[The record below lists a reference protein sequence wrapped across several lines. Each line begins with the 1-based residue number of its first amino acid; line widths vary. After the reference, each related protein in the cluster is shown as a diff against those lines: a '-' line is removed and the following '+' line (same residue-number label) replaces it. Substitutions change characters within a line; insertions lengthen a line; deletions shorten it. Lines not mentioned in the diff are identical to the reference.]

1 LVAFGSANRYL
12 PDMYKDNSLIPT
24 EAVRLAALGLLTE
37 EARSYAELADEV
49 RHFTSRIVGPSLDL
63 IGPPIEVLRV
73 EGLIDSADGAGGP
86 HVTLRI
92 TEAGRQELM
101 RLLGANLR
109 GPLGEFNKLVIALK
123 LRFLPLLE
131 PAARRLQAEL
141 LAEICERELTRLT
154 DLRRHYDGRAGHL
167 IDWLDHDIAQ
177 VRQRLDWFRGLQQ
190 RL

>member
-1 LVAFGSANRYL
+1 
-12 PDMYKDNSLIPT
+12 MYKDNSLIPT

-37 EARSYAELADEV
+37 ASRSYAELADEV

-73 EGLIDSADGAGGP
+73 EGLIESAGGGAAADAI
-86 HVTLRI
+86 LRI
-92 TEAGRQELM
+92 TEAGKQELM

-123 LRFLPLLE
+123 LRFLQLLE

-154 DLRRHYDGRAGHL
+154 DLRRHYDGRSDHL

-177 VRQRLDWFRGLQQ
+177 VRERLDWFRRLQD

>member
-1 LVAFGSANRYL
+1 
-12 PDMYKDNSLIPT
+12 MYKDNSLIPT

-37 EARSYAELADEV
+37 APRSYADLADEV

-73 EGLIDSADGAGGP
+73 EGLIESAGGGAGP
-86 HVTLRI
+86 DAALRI

-131 PAARRLQAEL
+131 PAARRL
-141 LAEICERELTRLT
+141 RLS
-154 DLRRHYDGRAGHL
+154 
-167 IDWLDHDIAQ
+167 
-177 VRQRLDWFRGLQQ
+177 
-190 RL
+190 

>member
-1 LVAFGSANRYL
+1 
-12 PDMYKDNSLIPT
+12 MYKDNSLIPT

-37 EARSYAELADEV
+37 APRSYAALADEV

-73 EGLIDSADGAGGP
+73 EGLIEFAGGGP
-86 HVTLRI
+86 ESILRI

-123 LRFLPLLE
+123 LRFLQLLE

-154 DLRRHYDGRAGHL
+154 DLRRHYDRRSDHL
-167 IDWLDHDIAQ
+167 IDWLHHDIAQ
-177 VRQRLDWFRGLQQ
+177 VRERLDWFRRLQD

>member
-1 LVAFGSANRYL
+1 
-12 PDMYKDNSLIPT
+12 MYKDNSLIPT

-37 EARSYAELADEV
+37 GPRSYAELADEV

-73 EGLIDSADGAGGP
+73 EGLIESAGGGAGP
-86 HVTLRI
+86 AAALRI

-154 DLRRHYDGRAGHL
+154 DLRRHYEGRSGHL

-177 VRQRLDWFRGLQQ
+177 VEQRLGWFRSLQD

>member
-1 LVAFGSANRYL
+1 MAFEGANRYL

-37 EARSYAELADEV
+37 GARSYAELADEV

-73 EGLIDSADGAGGP
+73 EGLVESASGGAGAS
-86 HVTLRI
+86 VALCI
-92 TEAGRQELM
+92 TDAGRQELM

-123 LRFLPLLE
+123 LRFLHLLE
-131 PAARRLQAEL
+131 PGARRLQAEL
-141 LAEICERELTRLT
+141 LGEICERELTRLT

-177 VRQRLDWFRGLQQ
+177 VRQRLEWFRGLQG

>member
-1 LVAFGSANRYL
+1 
-12 PDMYKDNSLIPT
+12 MYKDNSLIPT

-37 EARSYAELADEV
+37 APRSYAALADEV
-49 RHFTSRIVGPSLDL
+49 RHFTSRIVGPSLEL

-73 EGLIDSADGAGGP
+73 EGLVETVDGGAGDDA
-86 HVTLRI
+86 TLRI
-92 TEAGRQELM
+92 TEAGRQELT

-109 GPLGEFNKLVIALK
+109 GPLGEFNKLVIGLK
-123 LRFLPLLE
+123 LRFLDLLE

-154 DLRRHYDGRAGHL
+154 DLRRHHDGRSGHL
-167 IDWLDHDIAQ
+167 ADWLDHDIGQ
-177 VRQRLDWFRGLQQ
+177 LRDRLAWFRDLQS

>member
-1 LVAFGSANRYL
+1 
-12 PDMYKDNSLIPT
+12 MYKDNSLIPT

-37 EARSYAELADEV
+37 GSRSYAELADEV

-73 EGLIDSADGAGGP
+73 EGLIESTGGDAGSDAR
-86 HVTLRI
+86 LRV
-92 TEAGRQELM
+92 TEAGRRELA

-123 LRFLPLLE
+123 LRFLRLLDAE
-131 PAARRLQAEL
+131 ARRLQAEL
-141 LAEICERELTRLT
+141 LAENCERELTRLN
-154 DLRRHYDGRAGHL
+154 DLRRHYDGRTGDL
-167 IDWLDHDIAQ
+167 VDWLDHDIGQ
-177 VRQRLDWFRGLQQ
+177 LRDRLDWFRGLQR

>member
-1 LVAFGSANRYL
+1 
-12 PDMYKDNSLIPT
+12 MYKDNSLIPT

-37 EARSYAELADEV
+37 GPRAYADLADEV

-73 EGLIDSADGAGGP
+73 EGLIDASGGGGA
-86 HVTLRI
+86 HAILCI
-92 TEAGRQELM
+92 TAAGRQELV

-123 LRFLPLLE
+123 LRFLHALE
-131 PAARRLQAEL
+131 PEARRLQAEL

-154 DLRRHYDGRAGHL
+154 DLRRHHDGRSGHL
-167 IDWLDHDIAQ
+167 VDWLDHDIGQ
-177 VRQRLDWFRGLQQ
+177 LRDRLAWFQDLQT

>member
-1 LVAFGSANRYL
+1 
-12 PDMYKDNSLIPT
+12 MYKDNSLIPT

-37 EARSYAELADEV
+37 GSRSYADLADEV

-73 EGLIDSADGAGGP
+73 EGLIESAGGGGP
-86 HVTLRI
+86 DATLRI

-141 LAEICERELTRLT
+141 LAEICERELTRIT
-154 DLRRHYDGRAGHL
+154 DLRRHYDGRPGHL

-177 VRQRLDWFRGLQQ
+177 VEQRLCWFRSLQE

>member
-1 LVAFGSANRYL
+1 
-12 PDMYKDNSLIPT
+12 MYKDNSLIPT

-37 EARSYAELADEV
+37 ARRSYAALADEV
-49 RHFTSRIVGPSLDL
+49 RHFTSRIVGPSLEL

-73 EGLIDSADGAGGP
+73 EGLVETVDGGAGDDA
-86 HVTLRI
+86 TLRI
-92 TEAGRQELM
+92 TEAGRQELT

-109 GPLGEFNKLVIALK
+109 GPLGEFNKLVIGLK
-123 LRFLPLLE
+123 LRFLDLLE

-154 DLRRHYDGRAGHL
+154 DLRRHHDGRSGHL
-167 IDWLDHDIAQ
+167 ADWLDHDIGQ
-177 VRQRLDWFRGLQQ
+177 LRDRLAWFRDLQS

>member
-1 LVAFGSANRYL
+1 
-12 PDMYKDNSLIPT
+12 MYKDNSLIPT

-37 EARSYAELADEV
+37 APRSYAELADEV

-73 EGLIDSADGAGGP
+73 EGLIESAGGGAATDA
-86 HVTLRI
+86 VLRI
-92 TEAGRQELM
+92 TEAGKQELM

-123 LRFLPLLE
+123 LRFLQLLE
-131 PAARRLQAEL
+131 PTARRLQAEL

-154 DLRRHYDGRAGHL
+154 DLRRHYDGRSDHL

-177 VRQRLDWFRGLQQ
+177 VRERLDWFRRLQG

>member
-1 LVAFGSANRYL
+1 
-12 PDMYKDNSLIPT
+12 MYKDNSLIPT

-37 EARSYAELADEV
+37 APRSYAELADEV

-73 EGLIDSADGAGGP
+73 EGLIESAGGGAGTGAI
-86 HVTLRI
+86 LRI
-92 TEAGRQELM
+92 SDAGKLELM

-123 LRFLPLLE
+123 LRFLQLLE

-141 LAEICERELTRLT
+141 LTEICERELTRLT

-167 IDWLDHDIAQ
+167 VDWLDHDIAQ
-177 VRQRLDWFRGLQQ
+177 VRERLDWFR
-190 RL
+190 RLEERL

>member
-1 LVAFGSANRYL
+1 
-12 PDMYKDNSLIPT
+12 MYKDNSLIPT

-37 EARSYAELADEV
+37 ASRSYAELADEV

-73 EGLIDSADGAGGP
+73 EGLIESAGGGGGP
-86 HVTLRI
+86 ESILRI

-154 DLRRHYDGRAGHL
+154 DLRRHYDGRPGHL
-167 IDWLDHDIAQ
+167 VDWLDHDIGQ
-177 VRQRLDWFRGLQQ
+177 LRDRLAWFRDLQG

>member
-1 LVAFGSANRYL
+1 
-12 PDMYKDNSLIPT
+12 MYKDNSLIPT

-37 EARSYAELADEV
+37 GPRTYAELADEV

-73 EGLIDSADGAGGP
+73 EGLIESAGGGAGTDGI
-86 HVTLRI
+86 LRI
-92 TEAGRQELM
+92 TEAGKQELM

-123 LRFLPLLE
+123 LRFLPVLDQDGQK
-131 PAARRLQAEL
+131 LQAEL
-141 LAEICERELTRLT
+141 LAEICERELARLT
-154 DLRRHYDGRAGHL
+154 SLRRQIDGRRDTL
-167 IDWLDHDIAQ
+167 TDWLEHDIAQ
-177 VRQRLDWFRGLQQ
+177 VTARLEWFRQLGA

>member
-1 LVAFGSANRYL
+1 VEFGRSNRYYRG
-12 PDMYKDNSLIPT
+12 MYKDNSLIPT

-37 EARSYAELADEV
+37 GPRSYGDLADEV
-49 RHFTSRIVGPSLDL
+49 RLFTSRIVGPSLDL

-73 EGLIDSADGAGGP
+73 EGLIESAGGGGAAA
-86 HVTLRI
+86 TLRI

-154 DLRRHYDGRAGHL
+154 DLRRHYDGRSGHL
-167 IDWLDHDIAQ
+167 IDWLDHDIVQ
-177 VRQRLDWFRGLQQ
+177 VEQRLGWFRSLQE

>member
-1 LVAFGSANRYL
+1 
-12 PDMYKDNSLIPT
+12 MYKDNSLIPT

-37 EARSYAELADEV
+37 GPRPYGDLADEV
-49 RHFTSRIVGPSLDL
+49 RLFTSRIVGPSLDL

-73 EGLIDSADGAGGP
+73 EGLIESAGGGAAAA
-86 HVTLRI
+86 TLRI

-154 DLRRHYDGRAGHL
+154 DLRRHYDDRSGHL
-167 IDWLDHDIAQ
+167 VDWLDHDIAQ
-177 VRQRLDWFRGLQQ
+177 VRERLDWFRSLQE

>member
-1 LVAFGSANRYL
+1 VAFGSSNRYHRA
-12 PDMYKDNSLIPT
+12 MYKDNSLIPT

-37 EARSYAELADEV
+37 APRPYADLADEV
-49 RHFTSRIVGPSLDL
+49 RYFTSRIVGPSLDL
-63 IGPPIEVLRV
+63 IGPPVEVLRV
-73 EGLIDSADGAGGP
+73 EGLIESAGGGSGSDAA
-86 HVTLRI
+86 LRI

-123 LRFLPLLE
+123 LRFLHLLE

-154 DLRRHYDGRAGHL
+154 DLRRHYEGRSGHL
-167 IDWLDHDIAQ
+167 VDWLDHDIAQ
-177 VRQRLDWFRGLQQ
+177 VEQRLGWFRSLQE

>member
-1 LVAFGSANRYL
+1 
-12 PDMYKDNSLIPT
+12 MYKDNRLIPT

-37 EARSYAELADEV
+37 APRSYAALADEV
-49 RHFTSRIVGPSLDL
+49 RHFTSRIVGPSLEL

-73 EGLIDSADGAGGP
+73 EGLVETADGGAGDDAA
-86 HVTLRI
+86 LRI
-92 TEAGRQELM
+92 TEAGRQELT

-109 GPLGEFNKLVIALK
+109 GPLGEFNKLVIGLK
-123 LRFLPLLE
+123 LRFLDVLE

-154 DLRRHYDGRAGHL
+154 DLRRHHDGRSGHL
-167 IDWLDHDIAQ
+167 VDWLDHDIGQ
-177 VRQRLDWFRGLQQ
+177 LRDRLAWFRDLQS